1 MIRSLN
7 IPLLLLALAIA
18 VAIKFAVHERA
29 QVSDLVI
36 DAQVTYSSPGEELVS
51 YGLTEKVRVV
61 VRGPSSDLSKLSALT
76 LGVSIDIPP
85 GRSATRDIVLGAEN
99 VRFAV
104 SGDFEV
110 VSIAPNRF
118 SIQVEPRLE
127 KSLPIRV
134 VLTGEPAAGSVHL
147 EPDVRPIRALVSGP
161 ASRVERLADVVATV
175 SLDGHARTWEEVVP
189 ITSSDPLVQVAQ
201 PTLATVIVPM
211 EEPELT
217 ISFPDD
223 P

>member
-7 IPLLLLALAIA
+7 FPLLVLALAISI
-18 VAIKFAVHERA
+18 VIKFAVHERA

-36 DAQVTYSSPGEELVS
+36 DAQVTYSSPGDNLVS

-61 VRGPSSDLSKLSALT
+61 VRGPSSDLSSLSALT
-76 LGVSIDIPP
+76 LGVFADIPA
-85 GRSATRDIVLGAEN
+85 GRSGTRDIVLDDDD
-99 VRFAV
+99 VRFSV
-104 SGDFEV
+104 PGDFEV
-110 VSIAPNRF
+110 VSIEPNRF

-127 KSLPIRV
+127 KPLPIRV
-134 VLTGEPAAGSVHL
+134 VLTGEPAAGSVQL
-147 EPDVRPIRALVSGP
+147 APAVKPTRALVSGP

-189 ITSSDPLVQVAQ
+189 IASADPLVQVVQ
-201 PTLATVIVPM
+201 PTLATVTVPM

-217 ISFPDD
+217 ISFPD
-223 P
+223 PQ